1 MTQIFI
7 KLAPGK
13 TSAARNNTRT
23 SVSPG
28 VFRQTRSLVD
38 HISPHLPVDWLYLV
52 GGFNPSEKYEFV
64 SWDNYSHY
72 MEVIKFHGSKPP
84 ISIAL
89 TTRDTTDFLSGMKH
103 RVWPHEIKV
112 DWAKGLPWSPYNRP
126 YFLDCALKVT
136 EILHTIQT
144 LESFKPCPQAV
155 LPNSM
160 TASGRNP

>member
-1 MTQIFI
+1 
-7 KLAPGK
+7 
-13 TSAARNNTRT
+13 
-23 SVSPG
+23 
-28 VFRQTRSLVD
+28 
-38 HISPHLPVDWLYLV
+38 
-52 GGFNPSEKYEFV
+52 
-64 SWDNYSHY
+64 

-103 RVWPHEIKV
+103 QVWPGIPPTTHEIKV
-112 DWAKGLPWSPYNRP
+112 DWAKGLP
-126 YFLDCALKVT
+126 FLDSALKVT

-144 LESFKPCPQAV
+144 IESLKPCPQAV